1 MNETRLKP
9 YANEDSTFHYESFVD
24 NIESRKDLFEDLHFP
39 TKMMRK
45 ASLRCYFSVIGL
57 LLLSTLTNVK
67 GSETNDDIFE
77 YVMMKYHVP
86 MAKCRLNCENEG
98 RRRTQDQICW
108 NQCDG
113 KSEPLQGGRQRQ
125 TEIAFEPIHLSLSVK
140 DCGLFWHI
148 PPPSTTRPLFQRNEE
163 NNAEKG

>member
-1 MNETRLKP
+1 
-9 YANEDSTFHYESFVD
+9 
-24 NIESRKDLFEDLHFP
+24 
-39 TKMMRK
+39 MRK
-45 ASLRCYFSVIGL
+45 ASLHSYFSVIGL
-57 LLLSTLTNVK
+57 LVLSTLTDVK
-67 GSETNDDIFE
+67 GSETKDDIFE

-86 MAKCRLNCENEG
+86 MAKCRLNCEDEG
-98 RRRTQDQICW
+98 RQQDQICW

-113 KSEPLQGGRQRQ
+113 KSEPLQGGQ

-148 PPPSTTRPLFQRNEE
+148 PPPSTTWPLFLRNEE